1 MLGLR
6 GYFVLVFRQSIENC
20 SVNQVNWNQI
30 IREARKREPH
40 TVIGLEDYHHHFLNL
55 SEVQAIDT
63 NAFPALNSPFLLAL
77 SNI

>member
-1 MLGLR
+1 MITL
-6 GYFVLVFRQSIENC
+6 FWFFD
-20 SVNQVNWNQI
+20 NQLKTAQYIKVNWNQT

-63 NAFPALNSPFLLAL
+63 NAFPALNSPFLLSL